1 MTETVGSQAESQSEP
16 GTMEARCF
24 FVKGRSLPSWKPNPG
39 NKCSPDSKC
48 TRYFLPLTETH
59 MSVCS
64 NRWLKALF
72 SPCSHWNRAFFI
84 SLLPTDGTGKAPG
97 GPDIRHTKT
106 RRARQ
111 GTVCGECRGKPRQRE
126 SPARKKELEEMCHV
140 RESINR
146 PELCGQGKKG

>member
-72 SPCSHWNRAFFI
+72 SPCSHWNRAFLF
-84 SLLPTDGTGKAPG
+84 LYYQPTAPE
-97 GPDIRHTKT
+97 R
-106 RRARQ
+106 RRADLTYDTQ
-111 GTVCGECRGKPRQRE
+111 KHEERGRGPSAESAEGSEATRKPRAKKRIGGNV
-126 SPARKKELEEMCHV
+126 SCTRKY
-140 RESINR
+140 
-146 PELCGQGKKG
+146 QQT